1 MLRPRTVAAIG
12 AAREA
17 GIHVLLV
24 TGRMFRSVRRYALAA
39 GITDPVVCYQGAVVA
54 DPVTGEF
61 LRHVPMPEPE
71 AREVIAAV
79 EALGYTILVYVD
91 DELYVAHETPESD
104 AYAGFQHLVVAS
116 GRRPARLAAEGA
128 DEARRRRRPA
138 RARRPRDR
146 DEGAL
151 RRRGCTSRSPSPTS
165 SSSRARRC
173 TRAPGSTSPP
183 PALGFS
189 REESVAFGDGEND
202 VELLEWA
209 GYGVAVANAHPRV
222 LAIADFVCPSVD
234 EEGVAQVIEAY
245 SRPRTCSATLRLSG
259 VIDLKAARAHPDVV
273 RAALARKG
281 GEELFDE
288 LIARRRARGGSCRRR
303 STTSAPARSSRASRR
318 PSSSRS

>member
-54 DPVTGEF
+54 DPTTGEF

-79 EALGYTILVYVD
+79 EALGHTILVYVD

-104 AYAGFQHLVVAS
+104 AYAGFQHLVAHPVGDLLGWLPKAPTKLVVV
-116 GRRPARLAAEGA
+116 GDPRELDGLEIEMKARFGARLYVSKSLPHFLEFA
-128 DEARRRRRPA
+128 
-138 RARRPRDR
+138 
-146 DEGAL
+146 
-151 RRRGCTSRSPSPTS
+151 SPSVHKGS
-165 SSSRARRC
+165 GLDFAAARV
-173 TRAPGSTSPP
+173 
-183 PALGFS
+183 GFS

-209 GYGVAVANAHPRV
+209 GYGVAVANAHARV

-245 SRPRTCSATLRLSG
+245 LS
-259 VIDLKAARAHPDVV
+259 
-273 RAALARKG
+273 
-281 GEELFDE
+281 E
-288 LIARRRARGGSCRRR
+288 
-303 STTSAPARSSRASRR
+303 TT
-318 PSSSRS
+318 